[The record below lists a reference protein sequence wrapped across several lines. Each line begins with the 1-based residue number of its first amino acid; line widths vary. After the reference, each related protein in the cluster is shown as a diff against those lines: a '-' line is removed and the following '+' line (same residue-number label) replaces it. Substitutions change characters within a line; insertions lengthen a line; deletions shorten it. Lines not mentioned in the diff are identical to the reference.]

1 MDSSPLYMDFLLSV
15 KLYRELNGRGL
26 SVFFCCCDRS
36 IMIKEKELLR
46 SQFQVM
52 LRRPKEVR
60 KQEYKTVSHM
70 TSSVKKQKGND
81 LMHI

>member
-1 MDSSPLYMDFLLSV
+1 
-15 KLYRELNGRGL
+15 
-26 SVFFCCCDRS
+26 
-36 IMIKEKELLR
+36 MIKEKELLR